1 MYGDQDTQIRILIEE
16 LGSDDMDR
24 RWQAA
29 ERLRSM
35 GTEVIEP
42 LLEVV
47 YTNTGTKSWEA
58 VQILGHFQDPR
69 LIEPLTQALKSSHPL
84 MSTSAAKALERFGE
98 STLPLLLESLP
109 HCILMTQLLIVG
121 IMERGKFTPAI
132 DPLLKLLL
140 ETPES
145 TLRYTIIQ
153 ALGTLSLPGEKEI
166 IEAIRS
172 FEDDPDHHVRKR
184 VRIALSRLD
193 PTFTEPPSTESD

>member
-1 MYGDQDTQIRILIEE
+1 MHGDQDTQIRTLIEE

-29 ERLRSM
+29 ERLRAM

-47 YTNTGTKSWEA
+47 YTNAGIKSWEA
-58 VQILGHFQDPR
+58 VQILGYFQDPR
-69 LIEPLTQALKSSHPL
+69 LIEPLRTALESSHPL

-98 STLPLLLESLP
+98 SILSLLLESLP
-109 HCILMTQLLIVG
+109 RCILMTQLLIVG
-121 IMERGKFTPAI
+121 MMERGKFAPAV
-132 DPLLKLLL
+132 DSLLKLLL
-140 ETPES
+140 ETSES

-153 ALGTLSLPGEKEI
+153 ALGSLSLPGEKEI
-166 IEAIRS
+166 IEIIRS
-172 FEDDPDHHVRKR
+172 FQDDPDHHVRKR

-193 PTFTEPPSTESD
+193 PTFTEPPSSESD